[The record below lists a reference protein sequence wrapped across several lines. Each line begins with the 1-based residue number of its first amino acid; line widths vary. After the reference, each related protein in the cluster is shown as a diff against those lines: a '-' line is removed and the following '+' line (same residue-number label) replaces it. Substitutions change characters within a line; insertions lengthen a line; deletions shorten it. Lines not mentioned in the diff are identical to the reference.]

1 MELTTLEKTTRDKL
15 DTLKENL
22 AGLKKVL
29 IAFSG
34 GVDSTL
40 LLKVATD
47 TLGINNVVALTAL
60 SPSLPESEKTEAIAL
75 AKEINVKHILFD
87 TNETKDSNYKKND
100 KERCYFCKSNLYEI
114 CKNEAALVNIPYIL
128 NGLNFDD
135 ITDYRPGQVAAIEK
149 DVLSPLFDAS
159 LTKDEI
165 RVISK
170 NLDLS
175 TWNKPE
181 MACLASRIP
190 YGEEITEEKL
200 KIVEEAEKVLKNLG
214 FKEVRVRFHKDTAR
228 IEINEKD
235 FEKIIDKEIREKI
248 IKEIKSLGFLF
259 VSLDMEGYKR
269 GSLNREL
276 QKAKL
281 N

>member
-1 MELTTLEKTTRDKL
+1 MEKSTQEKFL
-15 DTLKENL
+15 SLKENL
-22 AGLKKVL
+22 KNLKKVL

-40 LLKVATD
+40 LLKVAKD
-47 TLGINNVVALTAL
+47 TLGTDNVVALTAV
-60 SPSLPESEKTEAIAL
+60 SPSLPESEKTDAIKL

-87 TNETKDSNYKKND
+87 TNEMKDENYKRNNS
-100 KERCYFCKSNLYEI
+100 ERCYFCKSNLYEI
-114 CKNEAALVNIPYIL
+114 CSKEAKGNKIIHIL
-128 NGLNFDD
+128 NGLNADD
-135 ITDYRPGQVAAIEK
+135 INDFRPGQVAAIENK
-149 DVLSPLFDAS
+149 VLSPLFDAK

-170 NLDLS
+170 DLKLS
-175 TWNKPE
+175 TWNKSE
-181 MACLASRIP
+181 MACLASRLP

-200 KIVEEAEKVLKNLG
+200 KVIEEAEKILKNLN

-235 FEKIIDKEIREKI
+235 FEKIIDKNIREEI
-248 IKEIKSLGFLF
+248 IKNIKNLGFLF
-259 VSLDMEGYKR
+259 VSLDMEGYKK

-276 QKAKL
+276 QKAEL